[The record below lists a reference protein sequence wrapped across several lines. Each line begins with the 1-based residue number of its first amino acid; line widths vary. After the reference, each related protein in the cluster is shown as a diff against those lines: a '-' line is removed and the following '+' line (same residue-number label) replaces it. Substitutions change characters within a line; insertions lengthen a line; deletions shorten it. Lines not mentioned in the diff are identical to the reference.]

1 MKVSKLSLMLGLAL
15 AANAA
20 QAAGPLYLGIDTG
33 TLKPLAWDTSKGP
46 IPVYT
51 DGGGAFTYNFDK
63 VTPFITIDRANEIT
77 AFAFNEWSK
86 VPTSTFKAEIAGT
99 IASKTGIADVTEANA
114 AQIYGVENGYGFWVL
129 YDTDGMLLEKY
140 FGVPKNSVLGIAF
153 PEFGDGNGNIIEATA
168 VMNGWNVWNTDTEG
182 KSVASVFTHEFGHA
196 INLSHTQVNGP
207 MVYNSLTNP
216 PYYPGVAGCVAPVH
230 RWDYNPTTPGVNR
243 ANPAMLETMFPFLNH
258 KAAAGIEQSTVDM
271 PDDIAGISNLY
282 PTAAYKATRGS
293 ISGVLRLKDGKHEYS
308 GINVIARN
316 VDNPLFDAVSN
327 MTGSA
332 TQGELGPD
340 GRFTINNLTPGAG
353 YVVYIE
359 PIMAGGYPTQPQA
372 LVSQGEYWNVAE
384 GSNPVTDAQCDATP
398 ILAEAGVTKQADITY
413 NGYTDG
419 VQFSPMPGVVIQ
431 QISKSGTRAVGI
443 AGTTPVTWDETKG

>member
-1 MKVSKLSLMLGLAL
+1 MKISKLTLMLGVAL

-20 QAAGPLYLGIDTG
+20 QAAGPLYLSMDTG
-33 TLKPLAWDTSKGP
+33 TLKPLTWDTSKGP

-51 DGGGAFTYNFDK
+51 DGGGAFTYNADK
-63 VTPFITIDRANEIT
+63 VTPFITLDRANEIT

-86 VPTSTFKAEIAGT
+86 VPTSTFRAEIAGT
-99 IASKTGIADVTEANA
+99 IASKTGIADVTEATA

-153 PEFGDGNGNIIEATA
+153 PEFDDGQGNIIEATA
-168 VMNGWNVWNTDTEG
+168 VMNGWNVWKTDTQG
-182 KSVASVFTHEFGHA
+182 KRSRGVHPRVRPRHQPVALAGQRPDGLQQPDHA
-196 INLSHTQVNGP
+196 
-207 MVYNSLTNP
+207 
-216 PYYPGVAGCVAPVH
+216 PYYPGVKGCVAPVH
-230 RWDYNPTTPGVNR
+230 RWDYNPTTAGANR

-258 KAAAGIEQSTVDM
+258 KAVAGIEQSTVDM

-282 PTAAYKATRGS
+282 PTASYKATRGS
-293 ISGVLRLKDGKHEYS
+293 ISGVLRLKDGSNEYS

-340 GRFTINNLTPGAG
+340 GRFTINNLTPGQTTWSTSSRSW
-353 YVVYIE
+353 
-359 PIMAGGYPTQPQA
+359 P
-372 LVSQGEYWNVAE
+372 VATRPRRRRWCRRAST
-384 GSNPVTDAQCDATP
+384 GTWPKAATRRRIPSVTPPRSWPKPA
-398 ILAEAGVTKQADITY
+398 
-413 NGYTDG
+413 
-419 VQFSPMPGVVIQ
+419 
-431 QISKSGTRAVGI
+431 
-443 AGTTPVTWDETKG
+443 